1 MSYAESES
9 RSSRSHS
16 HNSATGADAAAA
28 GAADPASVT
37 AATLIDDDEYA
48 ADRADRTGLPVIPR
62 GAPPAGDTIDVSS
75 IQREYANRAVRRSSP
90 LATTQSI
97 PLRSIASSER
107 QQQQQQQQQQEED
120 EVSRRRDATMQC
132 CIDHPRMAA
141 AWMMLLLVL
150 RDSSADLTAA

>member
-9 RSSRSHS
+9 SRSRSHS
-16 HNSATGADAAAA
+16 HSSATVGDADAAAA
-28 GAADPASVT
+28 SAADPASVT
-37 AATLIDDDEYA
+37 AALIDDDEYA

-107 QQQQQQQQQQEED
+107 QQQQQQQEED
-120 EVSRRRDATMQC
+120 EVSWWRDATMQR
-132 CIDHPRMAA
+132 CIDPPRVA
-141 AWMMLLLVL
+141 V
-150 RDSSADLTAA
+150 ADGCHC